1 MKKNAGRAG
10 IAGIL
15 VILIVAVAIA
25 LGLDP
30 AELGLNLD
38 PAQTVSQP
46 GEPAGPGASWYE
58 IYFTDPTC
66 PDESQR
72 AGGLDEIVA
81 ADLRLARRQVDVAA
95 YDLEAEPVVEA
106 LIELEARGVFV
117 RVVTDEDN
125 ADQSSIRRLRRNGI
139 SVVEDERSALMH
151 NKFIVI
157 DNRYLWVGSMNLT
170 SNGAYCNNNNFVRL
184 DSPQLALNYK
194 AEMNEMY
201 DERSFGPTSPDNTPN
216 KILDIGGVRVEN
228 YFSSEDEVAQVLGQ
242 KIATA
247 RQEILFLAFSFTH
260 EDIGEPMIDR
270 AEKGVLVRGVFETVG
285 SDTEFSYY
293 PDMVG
298 QGIPNL
304 QVRQDGNSRLMH
316 HKVIIIDGR
325 TVIFGSFNFTGNA
338 NDSNDENVLIVE
350 DPTFAGYF
358 VAEFERIWVKAGE

>member
-10 IAGIL
+10 IAG
-15 VILIVAVAIA
+15 VILLLIVVVAVA

-38 PAQTVSQP
+38 PPQSVAQP
-46 GEPAGPGASWYE
+46 GEPAGPGAQWYE

-72 AGGLDEIVA
+72 TGGLDEVVA
-81 ADLRLARRQVDVAA
+81 ADLLLARRQVDVAA
-95 YDLEAEPVVEA
+95 YDLDAEPVVEA
-106 LIELEARGVFV
+106 LIELEGRGVFV

-151 NKFIVI
+151 NKFIII

-184 DSPQLALNYK
+184 DAPQIAFNYR
-194 AEMNEMY
+194 AEMEEMY
-201 DERSFGPTSPDNTPN
+201 DDRSFGPTSPDNALN
-216 KILDIGGVRVEN
+216 KIVEIDGVRVEN
-228 YFSSEDEVAQVLGQ
+228 YFASEDHVAPIIGQ

-247 RQEILFLAFSFTH
+247 RDEVLFMAFSFTH
-260 EDIGEPMIDR
+260 EDIGEAMIDR
-270 AEKGVLVRGVFETVG
+270 AEAGIQVRGVFETVG
-285 SDTEFSYY
+285 SDTDFSYY
-293 PDMVG
+293 PEMDGMRL
-298 QGIPNL
+298 PNL
-304 QVRQDGNSRLMH
+304 QVRQDGNNRLMH

-338 NDSNDENVLIVE
+338 NDSNDENVLIIE
-350 DPTFAGYF
+350 DTTFAGYF
-358 VAEFERIWVKAGE
+358 VAEFQGIWAEAGE